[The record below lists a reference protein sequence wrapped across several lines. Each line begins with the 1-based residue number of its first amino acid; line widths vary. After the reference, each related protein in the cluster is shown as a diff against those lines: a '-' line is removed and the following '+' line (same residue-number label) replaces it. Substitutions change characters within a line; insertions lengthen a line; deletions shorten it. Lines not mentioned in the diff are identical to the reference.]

1 MWTVFMIHY
10 HYWLAIKSGHYSWF
24 IIITHYHYSLSP
36 LSTCYSL
43 LWRKQTMNFA
53 ASICSRN
60 PIKLS
65 IIVNSF
71 TVALPW
77 SILKLNNLNFKK
89 GQKCLIWIDN
99 KENTGCPKKWD
110 TKSLLGKGS
119 NNQNGNLRWYL
130 PWRGGTMG

>member
-1 MWTVFMIHY
+1 MIHY

-24 IIITHYHYSLSP
+24 IIITHYHYSLSS
-36 LSTCYSL
+36 STYYSL

-77 SILKLNNLNFKK
+77 LILEMNNLKNR
-89 GQKCLIWIDN
+89 KCLIWIDN
-99 KENTGCPKKWD
+99 KKNTGCPKKVTNGQNHNQIWVLWGWIL
-110 TKSLLGKGS
+110 TWTWLGSAWSLGH
-119 NNQNGNLRWYL
+119 QIII
-130 PWRGGTMG
+130 